1 MCLEIA
7 DLGKPI
13 GSTKEFRAPRIVKDE
28 EDVQKFK
35 KLRKDTLNPFD
46 KSTNVHALFNIRAG
60 IKLQIEGETYLLT
73 FVNEGVNIRDKS
85 IEEC

>member
-1 MCLEIA
+1 M
-7 DLGKPI
+7 
-13 GSTKEFRAPRIVKDE
+13 KDE

-35 KLRKDTLNPFD
+35 KLIKDTLNPFD
-46 KSTNVHALFNIRAG
+46 KSTNVDALFNVRAG

-73 FVNEGVNIRDKS
+73 SVNEGVNIRDKF